1 MVRSSSS
8 TMSAPRSASNPLL
21 YVVFFSIS
29 MEKYEVVTFFL
40 QECLNV
46 MLGLA
51 SKVEKFWSLIPHSAF
66 PF

>member
-21 YVVFFSIS
+21 YLVLFSIS

-40 QECLNV
+40 QDCLNV
-46 MLGLA
+46 VLGLA
-51 SKVEKFWSLIPHSAF
+51 SKSEKFWFLIPHFAF